1 MNRATRLLVLA
12 AVLAAASFAGLLVGE
27 VAISPADAWQA
38 VLSKLGISGQT
49 SLDEAVLFSIRLPR
63 VVAGVLV
70 GVALG
75 VAGVGLQGVYR
86 NHLADPYL
94 LGVSAAAGLGVAL
107 GVTLAGAAAI
117 VGTAA
122 AVALGVLMAIATRR
136 ISASTRDPARFVL
149 VGFALGLALLAW
161 TTIIVFIADT
171 PRLPTFTYFVF
182 GSLGPVTWASVWRA
196 IGFVAAGVA
205 VVAAAARALDV
216 MTLGD
221 REASHLGVPVARV
234 VGTVLVAVGLATGA
248 AVSLGGVIGFVGL
261 LGPLAARRL
270 VGSTHR
276 WLLPASALLGAIF
289 VVTADVTARSIA
301 GPVEVPIGIV
311 TAAVGG
317 PALVWMIMRR
327 SEVAP

>member
-205 VVAAAARALDV
+205 VVAAEARALDV